1 MAEFPGKGKVAIVK
15 TTPDTVLEDVREVMR
30 LAGYQDALP
39 KDKDTILKINISWDT
54 WYPACSS
61 TPWQIEGVI
70 QELQAAGYSKVVAG
84 HNDTVVVDARV
95 GETNNKHRYVTDKYG
110 KENVCQII
118 TFGTLKARAAVRDI
132 ARVLRVSPADADRIA
147 KLVA

>member
-1 MAEFPGKGKVAIVK
+1 MAEFPEKARSPSSRRRPRAWSRMYG
-15 TTPDTVLEDVREVMR
+15 RVMR

-70 QELQAAGYSKVVAG
+70 QELQAAGV
-84 HNDTVVVDARV
+84 
-95 GETNNKHRYVTDKYG
+95 
-110 KENVCQII
+110 
-118 TFGTLKARAAVRDI
+118 
-132 ARVLRVSPADADRIA
+132 PADRRRAQ
-147 KLVA
+147 